1 MLHSTIISQC
11 SATRTML
18 LARFYST
25 VSIAVSLAFHSAASV
40 RSGKRTVLY
49 QVYQSYADGLTPL
62 QSMAASFGD
71 AFGRSWFG
79 FPQTQIQ
86 RGFVA
91 ACQMFAEGRLQ
102 HRRPEFGIDS
112 VKIGN
117 GVVPVTEEKVRVTPF
132 STLLHFAKET
142 PQPQPRVLLVAPMS
156 GHFATLLRN
165 TVRTMLPE
173 HDVYLT
179 DWHNARDVALSAGD
193 FDFDDFIDH
202 VIQCLEVMGPGS
214 HVVAVCQPVVAVLA
228 AVALMAQSG
237 HPCQPRSMTLMAG
250 PIDTRIK
257 PTKVDDLAMEHPIE
271 WFEANLISRVP
282 AQHAGAYRRVYPGF
296 LQIAAFMAMNLE
308 RHINAFARQFENIVE
323 EDEKSVGA
331 HRAFYEEYFA
341 VMDLPASFYLQTVNR
356 IFQKHELARGVLISR
371 DRKVEPAAIRRTAL
385 LTVEGEN
392 DDICSI
398 GQTLAAQELCKS
410 ILPIRRNHHLQTGVG
425 HYGVFSGRRWATE
438 IYPRVRQMIQS
449 NN

>member
-1 MLHSTIISQC
+1 
-11 SATRTML
+11 
-18 LARFYST
+18 
-25 VSIAVSLAFHSAASV
+25 
-40 RSGKRTVLY
+40 VLY
-49 QVYQSYADGLTPL
+49 QIYQSYANGLAPL
-62 QSMAASFGD
+62 QSIAASFSD
-71 AFGRSWFG
+71 VWSRPWFG
-79 FPQTQIQ
+79 FPQTQLQ
-86 RGFVA
+86 RGFA
-91 ACQMFAEGRLQ
+91 ATCQIFAEGRLS
-102 HRRPEFGIDS
+102 HHRPEFGIDT

-117 GVVPVTEEKVRVTPF
+117 GAVPVTEENIRVTPF

-165 TVRTMLPE
+165 TVRTMLP
-173 HDVYLT
+173 DNDIYIT
-179 DWHNARDVALSAGD
+179 DWHNARDVPFSAGD
-193 FDFDDFIDH
+193 FIDH
-202 VIQCLEVMGPGS
+202 IVQCLEVLGPGS

-228 AVALMAQSG
+228 AVSLMAQSG
-237 HPCQPRSMTLMAG
+237 NPCQPRSMTLMAG

-282 AQHAGAYRRVYPGF
+282 AQHPGAHRRVYPGF
-296 LQIAAFMAMNLE
+296 LQISAFMAMNLE
-308 RHINAFARQFENIVE
+308 RHIRAFAKQFESLVD
-323 EDEKSVGA
+323 EDDNSATA

-356 IFQKHELARGVLISR
+356 IFQKHELARGVLVSR
-371 DRKVEPAAIRRTAL
+371 GCKVEPAAIRRTAL

>member
-1 MLHSTIISQC
+1 M
-11 SATRTML
+11 
-18 LARFYST
+18 
-25 VSIAVSLAFHSAASV
+25 
-40 RSGKRTVLY
+40 LY
-49 QVYQSYADGLTPL
+49 QIYQSYADGLAPL
-62 QSMAASFGD
+62 QSMAATWGD
-71 AFGRSWFG
+71 VFGRPWLGLPENG
-79 FPQTQIQ
+79 FQ
-86 RGFVA
+86 RGFA
-91 ACQMFAEGRLQ
+91 ATCQIFAEGRLY
-102 HRRPEFGIDS
+102 HTRPEFGIES
-112 VKIGN
+112 VPIGN
-117 GVVPVTEEKVRVTPF
+117 GTVPVTEEKIRVTPF
-132 STLLHFAKET
+132 STLLHFKKET

-156 GHFATLLRN
+156 GHFSTLLRH

-173 HDVYLT
+173 HDIYLT
-179 DWHNARDVALSAGD
+179 DWHNARDVPLSAGD
-193 FDFDDFIDH
+193 FDFDDFIEH

-237 HPCQPRSMTLMAG
+237 NPCQPRSMTLMAG

-296 LQIAAFMAMNLE
+296 LQISAFMAMNLE
-308 RHINAFARQFENIVE
+308 RHLRAFARHFEHLVE
-323 EDEKSVGA
+323 EDETGIAA

-371 DRKVEPAAIRRTAL
+371 GRKVEPAAIRRTAL

-410 ILPIRRNHHLQTGVG
+410 ILPMRRNHHLQTGVG
-425 HYGVFSGRRWATE
+425 HYGVFSGKRWAAE
-438 IYPRVRQMIQS
+438 IYPRVRDMIWS

>member
-1 MLHSTIISQC
+1 M
-11 SATRTML
+11 
-18 LARFYST
+18 
-25 VSIAVSLAFHSAASV
+25 
-40 RSGKRTVLY
+40 LY
-49 QVYQSYADGLTPL
+49 QLYQSYADGLAPL

-71 AFGRSWFG
+71 AFGRAWFG
-79 FPQTQIQ
+79 FPQTQMQ
-86 RGFVA
+86 RGFA
-91 ACQMFAEGRLQ
+91 ASCQMFAEGRLQ
-102 HRRPEFGIDS
+102 HRRPEFAIDS
-112 VKIGN
+112 VTIGN
-117 GVVPVTEEKVRVTPF
+117 RKVPVIEEKARVTPF
-132 STLLHFAKET
+132 APLLHFAKET
-142 PQPQPRVLLVAPMS
+142 SQPQPRVLLVAPMS
-156 GHFATLLRN
+156 GHFATLLRH

-179 DWHNARDVALSAGD
+179 DWHNTRDVPLSAGD

-202 VIQCLEVMGPGS
+202 VIQCLEVIGPGG

-237 HPCQPRSMTLMAG
+237 NPCQPRSMTLMAG

-257 PTKVDDLAMEHPIE
+257 PTKVDELAMEHSIE
-271 WFEANLISRVP
+271 WFEANLIHRVP
-282 AQHAGAYRRVYPGF
+282 ACHGGARRRVYPGF
-296 LQIAAFMAMNLE
+296 LQIAAFMSMNLE
-308 RHINAFARQFENIVE
+308 RHIRAFSRQFDNLVD
-323 EDEKSVGA
+323 EDEKATSA
-331 HRAFYEEYFA
+331 HRAFYDEYFE

-356 IFQKHELARGVLISR
+356 IFQRHELACGVLISR
-371 DRKVEPAAIRRTAL
+371 GRKIEPAAIRRTAL

-410 ILPIRRNHHLQTGVG
+410 IPMARRNHHLQTGVG

-438 IYPRVRQMIQS
+438 IYPRVRSMIWG

>member
-1 MLHSTIISQC
+1 
-11 SATRTML
+11 
-18 LARFYST
+18 
-25 VSIAVSLAFHSAASV
+25 
-40 RSGKRTVLY
+40 VLY
-49 QVYQSYADGLTPL
+49 QIYQSYADGLAPL
-62 QSMAASFGD
+62 QSMAATWGD
-71 AFGRSWFG
+71 VFGRPWLGLPENG
-79 FPQTQIQ
+79 FQ
-86 RGFVA
+86 RGFA
-91 ACQMFAEGRLQ
+91 ATCQIFAEGRLY
-102 HRRPEFGIDS
+102 HTRPEFGIES
-112 VKIGN
+112 VPIGN
-117 GVVPVTEEKVRVTPF
+117 GTVPVTEEKIRVTPF
-132 STLLHFAKET
+132 STLLHFKKET

-156 GHFATLLRN
+156 GHFSTLLRH

-173 HDVYLT
+173 HDIYLT
-179 DWHNARDVALSAGD
+179 DWHNARDVPLSAGD
-193 FDFDDFIDH
+193 FDFDDFIEH

-237 HPCQPRSMTLMAG
+237 NPCQPRSMTLMAG

-296 LQIAAFMAMNLE
+296 LQISAFMAMNLE
-308 RHINAFARQFENIVE
+308 RHLRAFARHFEHLVE
-323 EDEKSVGA
+323 EDETGIAA

-371 DRKVEPAAIRRTAL
+371 GRKVEPAAIRRTAL

-410 ILPIRRNHHLQTGVG
+410 ILPMRRNHHLQTGVG
-425 HYGVFSGRRWATE
+425 HYGVFSGKRWAAE
-438 IYPRVRQMIQS
+438 IYPRVRDMIWS

>member
-1 MLHSTIISQC
+1 M
-11 SATRTML
+11 
-18 LARFYST
+18 
-25 VSIAVSLAFHSAASV
+25 
-40 RSGKRTVLY
+40 LY
-49 QVYQSYADGLTPL
+49 QIYQSYADGLAPL
-62 QSMAASFGD
+62 QSMAATWGD
-71 AFGRSWFG
+71 VFGRPWLGLPENG
-79 FPQTQIQ
+79 FQ
-86 RGFVA
+86 RGFA
-91 ACQMFAEGRLQ
+91 ATCQIFAEGRLY
-102 HRRPEFGIDS
+102 HTRPEFGIES
-112 VKIGN
+112 VPIGN
-117 GVVPVTEEKVRVTPF
+117 GTVPVTEEKIRVTPF
-132 STLLHFAKET
+132 STLLHFKKET

-156 GHFATLLRN
+156 GHFSTLLRH

-173 HDVYLT
+173 HDIYLT
-179 DWHNARDVALSAGD
+179 DWHNARDVPLSAGD
-193 FDFDDFIDH
+193 FDFDDFIEH

-214 HVVAVCQPVVAVLA
+214 HVVAVCQPVVALLA

-237 HPCQPRSMTLMAG
+237 NPCQPRSMTLMAG

-296 LQIAAFMAMNLE
+296 LQISAFMAMNLE
-308 RHINAFARQFENIVE
+308 RHLRAFARHFEHLVE
-323 EDEKSVGA
+323 EDETGIAA

-371 DRKVEPAAIRRTAL
+371 GRKVEPAAIRRTAL

-410 ILPIRRNHHLQTGVG
+410 ILPMRRNHHLQTGVG
-425 HYGVFSGRRWATE
+425 HYGVFSGKRWAAE
-438 IYPRVRQMIQS
+438 IYPRVRDMIWS

>member
-1 MLHSTIISQC
+1 M
-11 SATRTML
+11 
-18 LARFYST
+18 
-25 VSIAVSLAFHSAASV
+25 
-40 RSGKRTVLY
+40 LY
-49 QVYQSYADGLTPL
+49 QIYQSYADGLAPL
-62 QSMAASFGD
+62 QGIAASFGD
-71 AFGRSWFG
+71 MFGRPWFG
-79 FPQTQIQ
+79 LPQTQMQ
-86 RGFVA
+86 RGFMA
-91 ACQMFAEGRLQ
+91 ACRIFAEGRLS
-102 HRRPEFGIDS
+102 HHRPEFGIDN

-117 GVVPVTEEKVRVTPF
+117 TVVPVIEEKIRVTPF
-132 STLLHFAKET
+132 STLLRFAKET

-165 TVRTMLPE
+165 TVRTMLPD
-173 HDVYLT
+173 HDVYIT
-179 DWHNARDVALSAGD
+179 DWHNARDVPLSAGD

-202 VIQCLEVMGPGS
+202 IIQCLEVMGEGS

-228 AVALMAQSG
+228 AVSLMAQNR
-237 HPCQPRSMTLMAG
+237 HPAQPRSMTLMAG

-282 AQHAGAYRRVYPGF
+282 AQHAGAHRRVYPGF
-296 LQIAAFMAMNLE
+296 LQISAFMSMNLE
-308 RHINAFARQFENIVE
+308 RHIRAFAKQFENIVD
-323 EDEKSVGA
+323 EDDKASTA
-331 HRAFYEEYFA
+331 HRSFYEEYFA
-341 VMDLPASFYLQTVNR
+341 VMDLPAAFYLQTVNR
-356 IFQKHELARGVLISR
+356 IFQKHELARGVLESR
-371 DRKVEPAAIRRTAL
+371 GRRVEPAAIRRTAL

-398 GQTLAAQELCKS
+398 GQTLAAQDLCKS
-410 ILPIRRNHHLQTGVG
+410 IMPIRRNHHLQTGVG

>member
-1 MLHSTIISQC
+1 M
-11 SATRTML
+11 
-18 LARFYST
+18 
-25 VSIAVSLAFHSAASV
+25 
-40 RSGKRTVLY
+40 LY
-49 QVYQSYADGLTPL
+49 QFYQNYADGLAPL

-71 AFGRSWFG
+71 MFGRPWFG
-79 FPQTQIQ
+79 LPQTQFQ
-86 RGFVA
+86 RGFAA
-91 ACQMFAEGRLQ
+91 ACQMFAEGRLSH
-102 HRRPEFGIDS
+102 HRPPFGIDQ

-117 GVVPVTEEKVRVTPF
+117 GTVPVIEEKIRVTPF
-132 STLLHFAKET
+132 STLLRFAKET

-156 GHFATLLRN
+156 GHFATLLRH
-165 TVRTMLPE
+165 TVRVMLPE
-173 HDVYLT
+173 HDVYIT
-179 DWHNARDVALSAGD
+179 DWHNARDVALSAGE

-202 VIQCLEVMGPGS
+202 IIQCLEVMGPGS
-214 HVVAVCQPVVAVLA
+214 HVVAVCQPVVAALA
-228 AVALMAQSG
+228 AVSLMAQTG

-257 PTKVDDLAMEHPIE
+257 PTKVDDLAMEHPIA

-282 AQHAGAYRRVYPGF
+282 MQHAGAYRRVYPGF
-296 LQIAAFMAMNLE
+296 LQLTAFMAMNLE
-308 RHINAFARQFENIVE
+308 RHIRAFAQQYENLVD
-323 EDEKSVGA
+323 EDDKKTA
-331 HRAFYEEYFA
+331 THRAFYEEYFA
-341 VMDLPASFYLQTVNR
+341 VMDLPASFYLQTVER
-356 IFQKHELARGVLISR
+356 IFQNHELARGALVSR
-371 DRKVEPAAIRRTAL
+371 GRKIEPAAIRRTAL

-438 IYPRVRQMIQS
+438 IYPRVRQIIQS

>member
-1 MLHSTIISQC
+1 
-11 SATRTML
+11 
-18 LARFYST
+18 
-25 VSIAVSLAFHSAASV
+25 
-40 RSGKRTVLY
+40 VLY
-49 QVYQSYADGLTPL
+49 QIYQNYEDGLAPL

-71 AFGRSWFG
+71 AFARPWFG
-79 FPQTQIQ
+79 FPQTQLQ
-86 RGFVA
+86 RGFA
-91 ACQMFAEGRLQ
+91 ATCQMFAEGRLQ

-112 VKIGN
+112 VTIGN
-117 GVVPVTEEKVRVTPF
+117 GKVPVTEEKIRVTPF

-156 GHFATLLRN
+156 GHFATLLRH

-173 HDVYLT
+173 HDIYIT
-179 DWHNARDVALSAGD
+179 DWHNARDVPLSAGD
-193 FDFDDFIDH
+193 FDFDDFIEH
-202 VIQCLEVMGPGS
+202 VIQCLEVLGPGS

-228 AVALMAQSG
+228 AVSLMAQAG
-237 HPCQPRSMTLMAG
+237 NPCQPRSMTLMAG

-257 PTKVDDLAMEHPIE
+257 PTKVDDLAMEHPIG
-271 WFEANLISRVP
+271 WFEAKLIDRVP
-282 AQHAGAYRRVYPGF
+282 VQHAGAYRRVYPGF
-296 LQIAAFMAMNLE
+296 LQITAFMSMNLE
-308 RHINAFARQFENIVE
+308 RHLRAFARQFENIVD
-323 EDEKSVGA
+323 EDEKGVAA

-356 IFQKHELARGVLISR
+356 IFQKHELARGVLVSR
-371 DRKVEPAAIRRTAL
+371 GRKIEPAAIRRTAL

-410 ILPIRRNHHLQTGVG
+410 IPMVRRNHHLQTGVG
-425 HYGVFSGRRWATE
+425 HYGVFSGRRWASE
-438 IYPRVRQMIQS
+438 IYPRVRNMIWS

>member
-1 MLHSTIISQC
+1 
-11 SATRTML
+11 
-18 LARFYST
+18 
-25 VSIAVSLAFHSAASV
+25 
-40 RSGKRTVLY
+40 VLY
-49 QVYQSYADGLTPL
+49 QIYQSYADGLAPL
-62 QSMAASFGD
+62 QIMAATWGD
-71 AFGRSWFG
+71 VFGRPWLGLPENG
-79 FPQTQIQ
+79 FQ
-86 RGFVA
+86 RGFA
-91 ACQMFAEGRLQ
+91 ATCQIFAEGRLY
-102 HRRPEFGIDS
+102 HTRPEFGIES
-112 VKIGN
+112 VPIGN
-117 GVVPVTEEKVRVTPF
+117 GTVPVTEEKIRVTPF
-132 STLLHFAKET
+132 STLLHFKKET

-156 GHFATLLRN
+156 GHFSTLLRH

-173 HDVYLT
+173 HDIYLT
-179 DWHNARDVALSAGD
+179 DWHNARDVPLSAGD
-193 FDFDDFIDH
+193 FDFDDFIEH

-237 HPCQPRSMTLMAG
+237 NPCQPRSMTLMAG

-296 LQIAAFMAMNLE
+296 LQISAFMAMNLE
-308 RHINAFARQFENIVE
+308 RHLRAFARHFEHLVE
-323 EDEKSVGA
+323 EDETGIAA

-371 DRKVEPAAIRRTAL
+371 GRKVEPAAIRRTAL

-410 ILPIRRNHHLQTGVG
+410 ILPMRRNHHLQTGVG
-425 HYGVFSGRRWATE
+425 HYGVFSGKRWAAE
-438 IYPRVRQMIQS
+438 IYPRVRDMIWS

>member
-1 MLHSTIISQC
+1 
-11 SATRTML
+11 
-18 LARFYST
+18 
-25 VSIAVSLAFHSAASV
+25 
-40 RSGKRTVLY
+40 VLY
-49 QVYQSYADGLTPL
+49 QIYQSYADGLAPL
-62 QSMAASFGD
+62 QSMAATWGD
-71 AFGRSWFG
+71 VFGRPWLGLPENG
-79 FPQTQIQ
+79 FQ
-86 RGFVA
+86 RGFA
-91 ACQMFAEGRLQ
+91 ATCQIFAEGRLY
-102 HRRPEFGIDS
+102 HTRPEFGIES
-112 VKIGN
+112 VPIGN
-117 GVVPVTEEKVRVTPF
+117 GTVPVTEEKIRVTPF
-132 STLLHFAKET
+132 STLLHFKKET

-156 GHFATLLRN
+156 GHFSTLLRH

-173 HDVYLT
+173 HDIYLT
-179 DWHNARDVALSAGD
+179 DWHSARDVPLSAGD
-193 FDFDDFIDH
+193 FDFDDFIEH

-237 HPCQPRSMTLMAG
+237 NPCQPRSMTLMAG

-296 LQIAAFMAMNLE
+296 LQISAFMAMNLE
-308 RHINAFARQFENIVE
+308 RHLRAFARHFEHLVE
-323 EDEKSVGA
+323 EDETGIAA

-371 DRKVEPAAIRRTAL
+371 GRKVEPAAIRRTAL

-410 ILPIRRNHHLQTGVG
+410 ILPMRRNHHLQTGVG
-425 HYGVFSGRRWATE
+425 HYGVFSGKRWAAE
-438 IYPRVRQMIQS
+438 IYPRVRDMIWS

>member
-1 MLHSTIISQC
+1 
-11 SATRTML
+11 
-18 LARFYST
+18 
-25 VSIAVSLAFHSAASV
+25 
-40 RSGKRTVLY
+40 VLY
-49 QVYQSYADGLTPL
+49 QIYQSYTDGLAPL
-62 QSMAASFGD
+62 QSMAATWGD
-71 AFGRSWFG
+71 VFGRPWLGLPDTG
-79 FPQTQIQ
+79 FQ
-86 RGFVA
+86 RGFA
-91 ACQMFAEGRLQ
+91 ATCQIFAEGRLQ
-102 HRRPEFGIDS
+102 HHRPEFGIDNVS
-112 VKIGN
+112 IGN
-117 GVVPVTEEKVRVTPF
+117 GTVPVTEEKVRVTAF
-132 STLLHFAKET
+132 STLLHFKKET

-156 GHFATLLRN
+156 GHFATLLRH

-173 HDVYLT
+173 HDIYLT
-179 DWHNARDVALSAGD
+179 DWHNVRDVPLSAGD
-193 FDFDDFIDH
+193 FDFDDFIEH

-237 HPCQPRSMTLMAG
+237 NPCQPRSMTLMAG
-250 PIDTRIK
+250 PIDTRIQ

-296 LQIAAFMAMNLE
+296 LQISAFMAMNLE
-308 RHINAFARQFENIVE
+308 RHLRAFARHFEHLVE
-323 EDEKSVGA
+323 EDETGIAA

-356 IFQKHELARGVLISR
+356 IFQKHELARGVLVSR
-371 DRKVEPAAIRRTAL
+371 GRKVEPAAIRRTAL

-410 ILPIRRNHHLQTGVG
+410 ILPTRRNHHLQTGVG
-425 HYGVFSGRRWATE
+425 HYGVFSGKRWARE
-438 IYPRVRQMIQS
+438 IYPRVRDMIWS